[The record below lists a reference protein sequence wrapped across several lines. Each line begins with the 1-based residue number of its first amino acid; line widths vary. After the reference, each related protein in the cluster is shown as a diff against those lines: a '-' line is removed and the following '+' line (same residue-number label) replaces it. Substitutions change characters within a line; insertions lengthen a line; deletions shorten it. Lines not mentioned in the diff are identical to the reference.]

1 MENVGSFMF
10 VNVLVGGSSW
20 THNNLRMHQISCQ
33 YEDGDSTHYARITTF
48 PPLYKYRCSSLEA
61 VQKLLLYI
69 HDQYLR
75 TEPTGHMGPKEDEKA
90 GQCLLSS
97 VGLSYSDNAVLL

>member
-1 MENVGSFMF
+1 MF

-33 YEDGDSTHYARITTF
+33 YEGGDSTHYARIATF
-48 PPLYKYRCSSLEA
+48 PPLYKCRCSSLEA